1 MTEKKKNKT
10 LVLLDSHA
18 ILHRAYH
25 GMPDFSSS
33 AGEPTGALYGLM
45 TMLIRIIEVLK
56 PDYIAACFDLPQK
69 TQRHEMYKEYKGTRK
84 ETEQSLVIQI
94 QNARG
99 VFEAWGI
106 PMYDAPGFEA
116 DDCLGTIVEHLK
128 DAPVDIVIASGDM
141 DTMQLIDDEK
151 VQVFTLRKGIQD
163 TVLYNE
169 KAVLERFGFGP
180 KSIPDYKGFAGDS
193 SDNIP
198 GIKGIG
204 EKTATDLIT
213 AFGSVDGVYAAV
225 KKDAAVL
232 VKNGFK
238 KGAIE
243 KIIAGEEEAQFSKML
258 ATIRRDAP
266 IIFELPKPWKE
277 AFAYD
282 KVQALCDRYEFRS
295 IPSKLKKLLGDDFV
309 PAAETVSH
317 EGGDENVV
325 AEAKMLTWLLHSDYT
340 NPTAEDAVRFAK
352 ANTIDEAHERLVK
365 LAQERGVY
373 ELFKTMEQP
382 LIPVVAQMNKNGV
395 MLDTEFLA
403 ELSKEYHKRAEQLE
417 KEIYTDAGS
426 EFNIN
431 SPKQLGVI
439 LYDTLKLKPSGRART
454 PTGARTT
461 KESELEKMSD
471 QHKIIHRI
479 MEYRELQKL
488 LGTYIDVLPKLV
500 DAQSRLHTTFVQT
513 GTVTGRI
520 ASIDPNLQNIPIK
533 TETGKKIRHAFIAP
547 KGKQLIALDYA
558 QIELRIAAII
568 SGDEKLIETFKSGT
582 DIHSAVASQ
591 VFNTPLEEV
600 TSDMRRTA
608 KVINFGILYGMGAN
622 ALKQNLGEG
631 ATMAASKEYLEH
643 YFQKYPTLTRWID
656 DTKLEV
662 ARLGYSLTLFG
673 RRRYFEG
680 INSRIPFIRAQ
691 AERMAVNAPIQG
703 TSADIIKL
711 AMIAIDAWAKK
722 EKADDLK
729 LVLQVHDELVYECDT
744 KNAERYAAEIKKR
757 METVVPKEKSK
768 GVPLVAEYEIG
779 DNWGVI

>member
-1 MTEKKKNKT
+1 MAEKHKK

-25 GMPDFSSS
+25 GMPDFSNS

-69 TQRHEMYKEYKGTRK
+69 TQRHEMFKEYKGTRK
-84 ETEQSLVIQI
+84 ETDASLVEQI
-94 QNARG
+94 KNSRKI
-99 VFEAWGI
+99 FEAWGI

-116 DDCLGTIVEHLK
+116 DDCLGTIVEQLK
-128 DAPVDIVIASGDM
+128 DGLVDIVIASGDM
-141 DTMQLIDDEK
+141 DTMQLIVDEQ

-163 TVLYNE
+163 TVLYSE
-169 KAVLERFGFGP
+169 QAVIDRFGFPP
-180 KSIPDYKGFAGDS
+180 KAIPDFKGFAGDS

-204 EKTATDLIT
+204 EKTATDLVKI
-213 AFGSVDGVYAAV
+213 FGSVDGVYAAI
-225 KKDAAVL
+225 KKDAGVL
-232 VKNGFK
+232 AEHGFK
-238 KGAIE
+238 KAAIE
-243 KIIAGEEEAQFSKML
+243 KIVGGEEEAQFSKML

-266 IIFELPKPWKE
+266 IAFALPKEWKE
-277 AFAYD
+277 VFSYE
-282 KVQALCDRYEFRS
+282 KVHALCDQYEFRS
-295 IPSKLKKLLGDDFV
+295 IPAKLKKILGENLV
-309 PAAETVSH
+309 TTEHAVSH
-317 EGGDENVV
+317 EEGDQRVV
-325 AEAKMLTWLLHSDYT
+325 AEAKILTWLLHSDYT
-340 NPTAEDAVRFAK
+340 NPTADDAVRFVKAK
-352 ANTIDEAHERLVK
+352 SIDEAHERLVQ
-365 LAQERGVY
+365 LAKERGVY
-373 ELFKTMEQP
+373 SVFESIERP
-382 LIPVVAQMNKNGV
+382 LMHVVTEMNKNGV
-395 MLDTEFLA
+395 MLDTAFLKA
-403 ELSKEYHKRAEQLE
+403 LSDEYHARAAQLE
-417 KEIYTDAGS
+417 KEIYDDAGC

-431 SPKQLGVI
+431 SPKQLGVV

-461 KESELEKMSD
+461 KESELEKMHD
-471 QHKIIHRI
+471 QHAIIGRI

-500 DAQSRLHTTFVQT
+500 DSSGRLHTTFVQT

-533 TETGKKIRHAFIAP
+533 TETGKKIRHAFVAP
-547 KGKQLIALDYA
+547 KGKMLIALDYA

-568 SGDEKLIETFKSGT
+568 SGDEKLIETFKNSI
-582 DIHSAVASQ
+582 DIHSAVASE
-591 VFNTPLEEV
+591 VFNVPLVEV

-631 ATMAASKEYLEH
+631 ATVAESKEYLEH

-656 DTKLEV
+656 ETKVEV
-662 ARLGYSLTLFG
+662 ARLGYSKTLFG

-703 TSADIIKL
+703 TSADIVKL
-711 AMIAIDAWAKK
+711 AMIAVDAWVQK
-722 EKADDLK
+722 EKVSDVK
-729 LVLQVHDELVYECDT
+729 LVLQVHDELVYEVREKD
-744 KNAERYAAEIKKR
+744 AEKIVKEIQR
-757 METVVPKEKSK
+757 LMESVIPNDLSK
-768 GVPLVAEYEIG
+768 GVPLLAEYAVGE
-779 DNWGVI
+779 NWGVI